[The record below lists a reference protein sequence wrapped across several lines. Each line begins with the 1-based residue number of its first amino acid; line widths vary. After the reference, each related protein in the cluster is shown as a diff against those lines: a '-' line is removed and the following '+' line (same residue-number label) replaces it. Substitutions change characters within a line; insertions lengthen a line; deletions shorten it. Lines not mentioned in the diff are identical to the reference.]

1 MTNRTTL
8 HSACPLD
15 CPDACS
21 LAVTVEDGRVVKLD
35 GDHRNPATQG
45 FICAK
50 VRRFPER
57 LYGPDRLLHPGVRE
71 GAKGEGRFRRV
82 SWDETL
88 DLITA
93 RIEEVRSRHGA
104 EAILPFAYG
113 GSNGV
118 LTQDAVDA
126 RLFYR
131 LGASRLGRTV
141 CAATSGRACAGLYGG
156 MPGVG
161 YADYVHARLIVLWGA
176 NPSISGIHLVP
187 LVLEARRRGA
197 KLVVV
202 DPRRTPLAK
211 QADLHLAVR
220 PGTDLPV
227 ALAVIRRLFEEGGAD
242 LGFLERHTEEWRE
255 LRRRAAPWTPERAA
269 EAAGVP
275 AEQIAEFARLYAET
289 SPAVVRCGWGVERN
303 RNGGSAVAAVLAL
316 PAVGGK
322 FGVRGG
328 GFTLSTSET
337 WPLDTSAAVGEEP
350 PPVRTLNM
358 NRLGRMLTDGV
369 EPPISLLF
377 VYNANPV
384 ATLPNQELVRRG
396 LAREDLFTV
405 VFDPVLTDTA
415 RYADVVL
422 PGTTFL
428 EHEELRAGY
437 GAVVLQHG
445 RPVVPPVG
453 EARSNH
459 QVFLELCHRLGLA
472 RPGDAECPRAF
483 VRAAVSGM
491 QDAQEILAG
500 LDRERIA
507 VPDPTPVPMVDR
519 LPGTAGGRIHLCPG
533 DLDREA
539 PAGLYGF
546 VPLEE
551 DGRHPLSLLSPAG
564 PRSICSTLG
573 ELDSRPPML
582 EIHPDD
588 ARRHGI
594 AAGDAVRVH
603 NAWGEVRAVA
613 RLSPDLR
620 PGTVLMEKGMW
631 LRNAPGG
638 GTVNALIPDSLS
650 DIAGGACFSDAKVA
664 VERIA

>member
-1 MTNRTTL
+1 VSIETL
-8 HSACPLD
+8 RGACPLD

-35 GDHRNPATQG
+35 GDHRNPETRG

-50 VRRFPER
+50 VRRFHER

-71 GAKGEGRFRRV
+71 GAKGEGRFRRA
-82 SWDETL
+82 SWDEAL
-88 DLITA
+88 DLVAA
-93 RIEEVRSRHGA
+93 RIAEVRSRHGA

-118 LTQDAVDA
+118 LTQDAMDA

-131 LGASRLGRTV
+131 LGASRLARTV
-141 CAATSGRACAGLYGG
+141 CAATSGRACGGLYGG
-156 MPGVG
+156 MPGVP
-161 YADYVHARLIVLWGA
+161 YADYPHARLIVLWGA

-187 LVLEARRRGA
+187 HVLEARRRGA

-242 LGFLERHTEEWRE
+242 LDFLERHAAEWRE
-255 LRRRAAPWTPERAA
+255 LRRRAAPWTPARAA
-269 EAAGVP
+269 EAAGVA
-275 AEQIAEFARLYAET
+275 AEEIEEFARLYAEL
-289 SPAVVRCGWGVERN
+289 SPAVVRCGWGTERN

-316 PAVGGK
+316 PAVAGK

-328 GFTLSTSET
+328 GYTLSNAEI

-358 NRLGRMLTDGV
+358 SLLGRLLTGPLD
-369 EPPISLLF
+369 PPVALLF
-377 VYNANPV
+377 VYNSNPL
-384 ATLPNQELVRRG
+384 ATLPNQRLVREG
-396 LAREDLFTV
+396 LARADLFTV

-437 GAVVLQHG
+437 GAVVLQRSG
-445 RPVVPPVG
+445 PVVPPVG
-453 EARSNH
+453 ESRSNH
-459 QVFLELCHRLGLA
+459 EVFLDLCRRLGLA
-472 RPGDAECPRAF
+472 RPGDAESPGDF
-483 VRAAVSGM
+483 GRAAVSGM
-491 QDAQEILAG
+491 ARAEEVLAG
-500 LDRERIA
+500 LDREGIA
-507 VPDPTPVPMVDR
+507 VADRGLVQMVDL
-519 LPGTAGGRIHLCPG
+519 LPGTADGRIHLCPE

-546 VPLEE
+546 APPKE
-551 DGRHPLSLLSPAG
+551 DGGYPLSLLSPAG
-564 PRSICSTLG
+564 SRSICSTLG
-573 ELDSRPPML
+573 ELDSRPPVL
-582 EIHPDD
+582 EVHPDD

-594 AAGDAVRVH
+594 AAGDPVRVH
-603 NAWGEVRAVA
+603 NPWGEVRAVT

-638 GTVNALIPDSLS
+638 STVNALIPDDLS
-650 DIAGGACFSDAKVA
+650 DLAGGACFSDAKVA
-664 VERIA
+664 IERIA